1 MQRKCSDKFF
11 YFVLKNSLKMRANGE
26 GIENSRTRATVK
38 MLTGKWETMTVKP
51 PNHGHRNM
59 FLLFLQR

>member
-1 MQRKCSDKFF
+1 
-11 YFVLKNSLKMRANGE
+11 MRAQGE
-26 GIENSRTRATVK
+26 GMEDSSIRAPVK